1 MRLIIRHLN
10 QRIHGAIFNLWIVIN
25 SFDNLSIACVD
36 FHAIVLVC
44 QTVCLYSFRVIL
56 KLLCFCLESLIL
68 FFCFHDFVGVGFLDF
83 FKLLFLLLIIA
94 YFFDCKGLGRLLSL
108 VLLGT
113 VVLVMLLRFVLV
125 VRILLRGVLFRLA
138 LHEVIGTIDL
148 LTIGKEFLAIVS
160 VIESVSHLMH
170 YVLLFFLDGSF
181 LLLYVINLLLCL
193 GNFLFSILFF
203 LHIFDICALLDD

>member
-1 MRLIIRHLN
+1 M
-10 QRIHGAIFNLWIVIN
+10 
-25 SFDNLSIACVD
+25 
-36 FHAIVLVC
+36 
-44 QTVCLYSFRVIL
+44 
-56 KLLCFCLESLIL
+56 
-68 FFCFHDFVGVGFLDF
+68 
-83 FKLLFLLLIIA
+83 
-94 YFFDCKGLGRLLSL
+94 LSL

-125 VRILLRGVLFRLA
+125 VRMLLRGVLFRLT
-138 LHEVIGTIDL
+138 LYEVVGTIDL

-193 GNFLFSILFF
+193 GNLLFSILFF
-203 LHIFDICALLDD
+203 LHVFDICALLDY